1 MYDSPLMASQTGSM
15 LSPMRK
21 FLLPALLVAVGFAVP
36 LFGQKDGNERAAPQI
51 QLPRD
56 TPVRVRMDYGV
67 SSKAARVD
75 DPVYMKV
82 AEAVACNGVIVIPA
96 GAAVK
101 GHVSEVDAPGG
112 FGKAGSVVI
121 AAEYVTV
128 GEDRIR
134 LSGSTFDNGRPARA
148 SVTNGVLSV
157 PLGKGKH
164 VNIEAGTLFTAYTDQ
179 NY

>member
-1 MYDSPLMASQTGSM
+1 MH
-15 LSPMRK
+15 K
-21 FLLPALLVAVGFAVP
+21 FLLPVLLLATGFAAP
-36 LFGQKDGNERAAPQI
+36 LFGQQDGKEQSARQI
-51 QLPRD
+51 RLPRD
-56 TPVRVRMDYGV
+56 TPVKVRMDYGV

-82 AEAVACNGVIVIPA
+82 AETVSYNGAIVIPA
-96 GAAVK
+96 GSDVK
-101 GHVSEVDAPGG
+101 GHVSKVDSPSG

-134 LSGSTFDNGRPARA
+134 LSGSTSDYGRPVRA
-148 SVTNGVLSV
+148 AVTDGVLSV
-157 PLGKGKH
+157 PLGKGRP